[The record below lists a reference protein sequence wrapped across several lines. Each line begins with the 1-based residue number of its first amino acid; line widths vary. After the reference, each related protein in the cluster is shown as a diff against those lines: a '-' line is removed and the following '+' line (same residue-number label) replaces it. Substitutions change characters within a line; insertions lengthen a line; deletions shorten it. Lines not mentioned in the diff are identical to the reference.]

1 MVQWTNSLAQVED
14 QEKSILSENEKY
26 NDISSIESI
35 LSGLGSGL
43 IQIPKGVFSLGATL
57 IDMGAGTNKAAQV
70 EKYFDDLT
78 ELDEKAA
85 ATTAGKIAELL
96 VNIGVP
102 GGIGFK
108 VGTSMA
114 NAAFK
119 YKKAGKYFS
128 LADDKGKI
136 LVDTT
141 TKLAKLNTKGRVARF
156 AAGAVTGG
164 AAEGIFI
171 GDVEKAG
178 TFGDLLGG
186 PTALHVTDPENS
198 DPARDLINRV
208 KFGTEGA
215 LFTGLIGGIG
225 KSLKLLAGRNEAL
238 RYADNGIDKGLFKF
252 NSWLRKESGATPA
265 YFKAQRE
272 AIGKKYADINLA
284 QTRARNLNKKIDGL
298 FPWMERM
305 FNTSTKAN
313 RKELL
318 NLFND
323 SLISGKPRVLESGV
337 VKYGDDRIRDVA
349 GKKVKDTGGISKVEK
364 NKVNNFLKDKNIQ
377 HKPGQLTGIFDE
389 MENMRAEWADMF
401 SIMGRGIKRGEKKG
415 LFDNK
420 KIDAFNKFKEQ
431 FGDKFKNY
439 LGATYEAFSNQSIIP
454 MLNYRVPREILEKA
468 VQVFRDSARLNKT
481 PITDQQAR
489 TYVNNIVKRGV
500 GSRPPKNFDQD
511 ALVNLPDFFTN
522 KSLAQRGSAQWFKLG
537 QLKGKV
543 GKQGKRELIE
553 EVLGKTRNPIQT
565 ILAQTGEISAVT
577 RRNELLQ
584 AIAFHSADNLKA
596 LRSIKPGTEAAKE
609 AARPLLA
616 TAEEFAEIAFKKGE
630 VFDDTMYRE
639 ITSNSLASGIANP
652 TSGKYALKEVADAVE
667 IASGKAV
674 TNLASNAIY
683 RNLIL
688 FPKATSQMAKTILSP
703 VTHARNFL
711 SAGAFAVANG
721 IIPGVTVGPKQL
733 AQAWKNLQVAG
744 LGTRVESD
752 FYRKLARLGVV
763 NTNVRLGDLQGLL
776 KDIDFGS
783 ALMADKSLKGLLK
796 PLSKIKNWTQDA
808 YTAEDDFWK
817 ITTFLGERGRYAN
830 AYKRAGKTISDDALD
845 EMAAKVVRNNVPNY
859 DYVSSMVKGLRR
871 WPVGN
876 FVSFPAEILRTSTNI
891 LRTALR
897 EIKDPTLS
905 RIGWQRLIGM
915 LTVMGGVPYAATKMG
930 QYLYD
935 VSEDELAA
943 IRRFVAPWSKNS
955 TLIPIKTE
963 DGSYKYVDFS
973 HANAYDTMI
982 RPWQTAINQVADG
995 QLNDEAI
1002 MNNFILGA
1010 LKGVGETAQ
1019 PFVTESIWTEALA
1032 DVLPILGRGGQTAEG
1047 FEVYDKETDTYGDI
1061 ASKVFIHLLKSQMP
1075 GSLKQLGRIDYA
1087 MTDFDTPLQVGD
1099 LGGPLKWGKV
1109 GRYDENGQSYEILD
1123 EGLGIIGM
1131 RAVKLNVPRALK
1143 FKQAAYASGSR
1154 ASKRKF
1160 IKAAGKSGPID
1171 PNDLV
1176 SAFWDANRSLWNVQK
1191 TMRNDLAAANTL
1203 NTPKNEIFE
1212 SVKRINK
1219 NDLGYMLGDTFK
1231 PYKPSKSIIATMAIN
1246 AQKLGLENP
1255 FRQAG
1260 PAIYKILRELF
1271 RLKLSPGSEFP
1282 DFVNPLRQ
1290 TTETIEG
1297 QQGSLIQDN
1306 VPIQTQEVSEEV
1318 VQTSALPQNINPNTG
1333 LTRIEEALLSNEEKA
1348 MRLRQRGMTA

>member
-1 MVQWTNSLAQVED
+1 MVQWTNSLAQVKD

-26 NDISSIESI
+26 NEISSIESI
-35 LSGLGSGL
+35 LAGLGSGL

-57 IDMGAGTNKAAQV
+57 MDMGAGTNKAAQV

-78 ELDEKAA
+78 EWDEKAA

-102 GGIGFK
+102 GGVGFK

-119 YKKAGKYFS
+119 SKKAGKYFS

-156 AAGAVTGG
+156 GAGAITGG
-164 AAEGIFI
+164 LAEGIFI

-178 TFGDLLGG
+178 TFGTLLGG
-186 PTALHVTDPENS
+186 PTALHVTDPENP

-215 LFTGLIGGIG
+215 LFTGLIAGIG

-238 RYADNGIDKGLFKF
+238 RYADNGIDKTLFKF
-252 NSWLRKESGATPA
+252 NSWLRKESGTTPE

-272 AIGKKYADINLA
+272 AIGKKYSDINLA

-298 FPWMERM
+298 FPLMNRM
-305 FNTSTKAN
+305 FDTSTKSN

-323 SLISGKPRVLESGV
+323 SLISGKPKVLDSGV
-337 VKYGDDRIRDVA
+337 VKFGDDRIKNIG
-349 GKKVKDTGGISKVEK
+349 GKKIKDTGGISKIQK
-364 NKVNNFLKDKNIQ
+364 KKINKFLKDKNIQ
-377 HKPGQLTGIFDE
+377 QKPGEIDSIFDE

-401 SIMGRGIKRGEKKG
+401 SIIGKGIKRGEKKG
-415 LFDNK
+415 LFENK
-420 KIDAFNKFKEQ
+420 TIDAFSKFKEQ

-454 MLNYRVPREILEKA
+454 MLNYRVPTEIVEKA
-468 VQVFRDSARLNKT
+468 VKVFRESARLNKT
-481 PITDQQAR
+481 PITEQQAK

-500 GSRPPKNFDQD
+500 GSRPPKNFDED
-511 ALVNLPDFFTN
+511 ALVNLPDFFTG

-553 EVLGKTRNPIQT
+553 EILGKTRNPVQT

-584 AIAFHSADNLKA
+584 AVAFHSVDKLKA
-596 LRSIKPGTEAAKE
+596 LRSIKPGTDAAKE

-616 TAEEFAEIAFKKGE
+616 TAEEFADIAYKKGE
-630 VFDDTMYRE
+630 VFDPSMYRE

-652 TSGKYALKEVADAVE
+652 TAGKYALKEVAEAIE
-667 IASGKAV
+667 IASGKQV

-711 SAGAFAVANG
+711 SAGAFAMANG
-721 IIPGVTVGPKQL
+721 IIPGITVGPKQL
-733 AQAWKNLQVAG
+733 AMAWKNLQVAG
-744 LGTRVESD
+744 IGTRAESE

-763 NTNVRLGDLQGLL
+763 NTNVRYGDLQGLL

-783 ALMADKSLKGLLK
+783 TLMADKSLKGLLK
-796 PLSKIKNWTQDA
+796 PLSKIKKWTEDA

-817 ITTFLGERGRYAN
+817 ITTFLGERARYAN
-830 AYKRAGKTISDDALD
+830 AYKRAGKKITDDQLD
-845 EMAAKVVRNNVPNY
+845 EMAANIVRNNVPNY
-859 DYVSSMVKGLRR
+859 DYVSSMVKSLRR

-891 LRTALR
+891 LQTALR
-897 EIKDPTLS
+897 EISDPALR
-905 RIGWQRLIGM
+905 RIGWQRLMGM
-915 LTVMGGVPYAATKMG
+915 LTVMGAVPYGATKGG

-935 VSEDELAA
+935 ISEDELAA
-943 IRRFVAPWSKNS
+943 MRRFVAPWSKNS
-955 TLIPIKTE
+955 TLIPIKNE
-963 DGSYKYVDFS
+963 DGSYKYIDFS

-982 RPWQTAINQVADG
+982 RPWQSAINEVADG
-995 QLNDEAI
+995 QLNNEAI
-1002 MNNFILGA
+1002 MNNFIMGA
-1010 LKGVGETAQ
+1010 MKGMGDIAS
-1019 PFVTESIWTEALA
+1019 PFISESIWTEALA
-1032 DVLPILGRGGQTAEG
+1032 DVMVRVGKTREG
-1047 FEVYDKETDTYGDI
+1047 FEIYDKETDTGGQMAEKI
-1061 ASKVFIHLLKSQMP
+1061 FIHLLKS
-1075 GSLKQLGRIDYA
+1075 
-1087 MTDFDTPLQVGD
+1087 
-1099 LGGPLKWGKV
+1099 
-1109 GRYDENGQSYEILD
+1109 
-1123 EGLGIIGM
+1123 
-1131 RAVKLNVPRALK
+1131 
-1143 FKQAAYASGSR
+1143 
-1154 ASKRKF
+1154 
-1160 IKAAGKSGPID
+1160 
-1171 PNDLV
+1171 
-1176 SAFWDANRSLWNVQK
+1176 
-1191 TMRNDLAAANTL
+1191 
-1203 NTPKNEIFE
+1203 
-1212 SVKRINK
+1212 
-1219 NDLGYMLGDTFK
+1219 
-1231 PYKPSKSIIATMAIN
+1231 
-1246 AQKLGLENP
+1246 
-1255 FRQAG
+1255 
-1260 PAIYKILRELF
+1260 
-1271 RLKLSPGSEFP
+1271 
-1282 DFVNPLRQ
+1282 
-1290 TTETIEG
+1290 
-1297 QQGSLIQDN
+1297 
-1306 VPIQTQEVSEEV
+1306 
-1318 VQTSALPQNINPNTG
+1318 
-1333 LTRIEEALLSNEEKA
+1333 
-1348 MRLRQRGMTA
+1348 

>member
-1 MVQWTNSLAQVED
+1 MPIYNGESTLDKQQLDEQS
-14 QEKSILSENEKY
+14 KSILSDTEKY
-26 NDISSIESI
+26 NDISTIESV
-35 LSGLGSGL
+35 LAGLGSGL

-102 GGIGFK
+102 GGVGFK

-128 LADDKGKI
+128 LADEKTGKI

-156 AAGAVTGG
+156 GAGAITGG

-186 PTALHVTDPENS
+186 PTALHVTDPENP
-198 DPARDLINRV
+198 DPARELINRV

-215 LFTGLIGGIG
+215 LFTGLIGGVG

-252 NSWLRKESGATPA
+252 SSWLRKESGGTPE
-265 YFKAQRE
+265 FFRAQRE

-323 SLISGKPRVLESGV
+323 SLISGKPKVLDSGV
-337 VKYGDDRIRDVA
+337 VKYGDDRIRDIA
-349 GKKVKDTGGISKVEK
+349 GKKIKDTGGISKAEK
-364 NKVNNFLKDKNIQ
+364 NKVSKFLKEKNIQ
-377 HKPGQLTGIFDE
+377 YKQGQLTTIFDE

-401 SIMGRGIKRGEKKG
+401 SIMGKGIKRGEKKG
-415 LFDNK
+415 IFDK
-420 KIDAFNKFKEQ
+420 KTIDAFSIFKKQ

-439 LGATYEAFSNQSIIP
+439 LGSTYEAFSNQSIIP
-454 MLNYRVPREILEKA
+454 MLNYRVPTEILEKA
-468 VQVFRDSARLNKT
+468 VKVFREAARLNKT

-489 TYVNNIVKRGV
+489 TYVNNIVKRGP
-500 GSRPPKNFDQD
+500 GNKPPKNFDED
-511 ALVNLPDFFTN
+511 AMINLPDFFTN
-522 KSLAQRGSAQWFKLG
+522 KSLAQRGSSRSFKLG
-537 QLKGKV
+537 QLEGKV

-584 AIAFHSADNLKA
+584 AVAFHSADKLKA
-596 LRSIKPGTEAAKE
+596 LRSIKPGTEAAKD

-616 TAEEFAEIAFKKGE
+616 TAEEFADIAFKKGE
-630 VFDDTMYRE
+630 VFDDTMYKE

-652 TSGKYALKEVADAVE
+652 TSGKYALKEVAEAIE
-667 IASGKAV
+667 IAAGKPV

-711 SAGAFAVANG
+711 SAGAFAMANG
-721 IIPGVTVGPKQL
+721 IIPGITVSPGQL
-733 AQAWKNLQVAG
+733 GKAWKNLQVAG
-744 LGTRVESD
+744 IGTRAESE

-783 ALMADKSLKGLLK
+783 TLMADKSLKGLLK
-796 PLSKIKNWTQDA
+796 PLSKMKKWTEDA

-817 ITTFLGERGRYAN
+817 ITTFLGERNRYAN
-830 AYKRAGKTISDDALD
+830 AYKTAGKKITDDQLD
-845 EMAAKVVRNNVPNY
+845 EMAARVVRNNVPNY
-859 DYVSSMVKGLRR
+859 DYVSSVVKGLRR

-891 LRTALR
+891 LQTALR
-897 EIKDPTLS
+897 EISDPALR
-905 RIGWQRLIGM
+905 RIGWQRLMGM
-915 LTVMGGVPYAATKMG
+915 LTVMGAVPYGATKG
-930 QYLYD
+930 AQYLYD

-963 DGSYKYVDFS
+963 EGDYKYVDFS

-982 RPWQTAINQVADG
+982 RPLQAAVNEVADG

-1010 LKGVGETAQ
+1010 MKGMGDIAQ
-1019 PFVTESIWTEALA
+1019 PFISESIWTEAVS
-1032 DVLPILGRGGQTAEG
+1032 DIIMRKGESRDG
-1047 FEVYDKETDTYGDI
+1047 FQVYNPEDAYGD
-1061 ASKVFIHLLKSQMP
+1061 KVNKIMAHLVEAQMP
-1075 GSLKQLGRIDYA
+1075 FSWKQLKRLDRSIKPVDVITKGK
-1087 MTDFDTPLQVGD
+1087 FDEYGQEFEFGD
-1099 LGGPLKWGKV
+1099 
-1109 GRYDENGQSYEILD
+1109 EFA
-1123 EGLGIIGM
+1123 GIFGF
-1131 RAVKLNVPRALK
+1131 RAVRVNPERGLK
-1143 FKQAAYASGSR
+1143 FKLADYQKGSR
-1154 ASKRKF
+1154 DSRSLFTRVALK
-1160 IKAAGKSGPID
+1160 GGPIEPREIVD
-1171 PNDLV
+1171 AYIN
-1176 SAFWDANRSLWNVQK
+1176 ANRALFNNKKQLKQDMDAARLLNISDNDFYNSLDRLSVIERNAIDDNIFRPMTISREVVQAFADNAAKLGMADPLDKAWNVIGALQ
-1191 TMRNDLAAANTL
+1191 
-1203 NTPKNEIFE
+1203 NE
-1212 SVKRINK
+1212 
-1219 NDLGYMLGDTFK
+1219 
-1231 PYKPSKSIIATMAIN
+1231 MASFSLELPELP
-1246 AQKLGLENP
+1246 ALENP
-1255 FRQAG
+1255 LLPIMQDT
-1260 PAIYKILRELF
+1260 PVT
-1271 RLKLSPGSEFP
+1271 P
-1282 DFVNPLRQ
+1282 
-1290 TTETIEG
+1290 T
-1297 QQGSLIQDN
+1297 SLN
-1306 VPIQTQEVSEEV
+1306 
-1318 VQTSALPQNINPNTG
+1318 LPNINTNLVSQQVSG
-1333 LTRIEEALLSNEEKA
+1333 SNYKNLTTQQKIDLLF
-1348 MRLRQRGMTA
+1348 G

>member
-1 MVQWTNSLAQVED
+1 MPIYSGQSTQQLDEQS
-14 QEKSILSENEKY
+14 KSILTDEEKY

-35 LSGLGSGL
+35 LAGLGSGL
-43 IQIPKGVFSLGATL
+43 IQIPKGVFSLGASL
-57 IDMGAGTNKAAQV
+57 IDLGAGTNKAAQV

-128 LADDKGKI
+128 LADDKTGKI

-156 AAGAVTGG
+156 GAGAITGG
-164 AAEGIFI
+164 LAEGIFI
-171 GDVEKAG
+171 GDVHKAG

-186 PTALHVTDPENS
+186 PTALHVTDPENR

-252 NSWLRKESGATPA
+252 NSWLRKESGATPE
-265 YFKAQRE
+265 FFQAQRQ
-272 AIGKKYADINLA
+272 AIGKKYSDINLA

-298 FPWMERM
+298 FPLMNRM
-305 FNTSTKAN
+305 FDTSTKAN
-313 RKELL
+313 RKTLL
-318 NLFND
+318 SLFND
-323 SLISGKPRVLESGV
+323 SLISGKPKVLDSGV
-337 VKYGDDRIRDVA
+337 VKYGDDRIRNIA
-349 GKKVKDTGGISKVEK
+349 GKKVKDTGGISKAEK
-364 NKVNNFLKDKNIQ
+364 NKVSKFLKDKNIQ

-415 LFDNK
+415 LFENK
-420 KIDAFNKFKEQ
+420 TIDAFSKFKEQ

-439 LGATYEAFSNQSIIP
+439 IGATYEAFSNQSIIP
-454 MLNYRVPREILEKA
+454 MLNYRVPAEIVEKA
-468 VQVFRDSARLNKT
+468 VKVFRESARLNKT
-481 PITDQQAR
+481 PITEQQAK

-500 GSRPPKNFDQD
+500 GSKPPKNFDQD

-522 KSLAQRGSAQWFKLG
+522 KSLAQRGSAQWFKLAE
-537 QLKGKV
+537 LKGKV

-553 EVLGKTRNPIQT
+553 EILGKTRNPIQT

-584 AIAFHSADNLKA
+584 AVAFHSVDKLKA
-596 LRSIKPGTEAAKE
+596 LRSIKPGTDAAKE

-616 TAEEFAEIAFKKGE
+616 TAEEFADIAYKKGE
-630 VFDDTMYRE
+630 VFDPTMYRE
-639 ITSNSLASGIANP
+639 IKANSLSSGIANP
-652 TSGKYALKEVADAVE
+652 TSGKFALNEVAEAIE
-667 IASGKAV
+667 IAAGKPV

-721 IIPGVTVGPKQL
+721 IIPGITVGPKEL
-733 AQAWKNLQVAG
+733 AKAWKNLQVAG
-744 LGTRVESD
+744 LGTRVESE

-783 ALMADKSLKGLLK
+783 TLMADKSLRGLLK

-817 ITTFLGERGRYAN
+817 MTTFFGERARYAN
-830 AYKRAGKTISDDALD
+830 AYKRAGKKITEDQLD
-845 EMAAKVVRNNVPNY
+845 EMAANIVRNNVPNY

-891 LRTALR
+891 LQTALR
-897 EIKDPTLS
+897 EISDPALK

-915 LTVMGGVPYAATKMG
+915 LTVMGAVPYGATKG
-930 QYLYD
+930 AQYLYD

-943 IRRFVAPWSKNS
+943 LRRFVAPWSRNS
-955 TLIPIKTE
+955 TLIPIKNE

-982 RPWQTAINQVADG
+982 RPWQTALNEVADG
-995 QLNDEAI
+995 QLNNEAI

-1010 LKGVGETAQ
+1010 MKGMGEIAQ
-1019 PFVTESIWTEALA
+1019 PFVTESIWTEAMV
-1032 DVLPILGRGGQTAEG
+1032 DVLPILGRGGRTSEG
-1047 FEVYDKETDTYGDI
+1047 FEIYDKETDTGGDM

-1099 LGGPLKWGKV
+1099 LGGPFKWGKI
-1109 GRYDENGQSYEILD
+1109 GKYDENGQSYEIMD

-1143 FKQAAYASGSR
+1143 FKQAAYASGTR

-1160 IKAAGKSGPID
+1160 IKQAGKAGPID

-1191 TMRNDLAAANTL
+1191 IMRDDLVAAKTL
-1203 NTPKNEIFE
+1203 NIPNADIFE
-1212 SVKRINK
+1212 SVKRINRK
-1219 NDLGYMLGDTFK
+1219 ELGYMLSDSFK
-1231 PYKPSKSIIATMAIN
+1231 PYKPSRDMIATMAMN
-1246 AQKLGLENP
+1246 ARKLGLANP
-1255 FRQAG
+1255 FTLASPG
-1260 PAIYKILRELF
+1260 IYRILSQLYK
-1271 RLKLSPGSEFP
+1271 LKLSPGSEFP
-1282 DFVNPLRQ
+1282 DLLKPLRAVGGDEQ
-1290 TTETIEG
+1290 TSITPNIPVET
-1297 QQGSLIQDN
+1297 S
-1306 VPIQTQEVSEEV
+1306 EVSEEV
-1318 VQTSALPQNINPNTG
+1318 VQTSTLPSNVNQNTG

>member
-1 MVQWTNSLAQVED
+1 MPIYSGQSTEQLDEQS
-14 QEKSILSENEKY
+14 KSILSENEKY

-35 LSGLGSGL
+35 LAGLGSGL
-43 IQIPKGVFSLGATL
+43 IQIPKGLFSLGATL
-57 IDMGAGTNKAAQV
+57 IDIGAGTNKAAQV

-96 VNIGVP
+96 VNIGIP

-119 YKKAGKYFS
+119 YKKAGKYFT
-128 LADDKGKI
+128 LADGKNKT
-136 LVDTT
+136 LVDAT
-141 TKLAKLNTKGRVARF
+141 TKLAQLNTKGRVARF
-156 AAGAVTGG
+156 GAGAITGG
-164 AAEGIFI
+164 LAEGIFI
-171 GDVEKAG
+171 GDVHKAG

-186 PTALHVTDPENS
+186 PTALHVTNPDER

-225 KSLKLLAGRNEAL
+225 KSLRLLAGRNEAL

-252 NSWLRKESGATPA
+252 NSWLRKESGATPE
-265 YFKAQRE
+265 FFQAQRQ
-272 AIGKKYADINLA
+272 AIGKKYSDINLA

-298 FPWMERM
+298 FPLMSRM
-305 FNTSTKAN
+305 FDTSTKAN
-313 RKELL
+313 RKTLL
-318 NLFND
+318 SLFND
-323 SLISGKPRVLESGV
+323 SLISGKPKVSNTGV
-337 VKYGDDRIRDVA
+337 VKYGDDRIRDIA
-349 GKKVKDTGGISKVEK
+349 GKKIKDTGGISKVEK
-364 NKVNNFLKDKNIQ
+364 DKVKAFLKNKNIQ
-377 HKPGQLTGIFDE
+377 YKPGQLVGIFDE

-401 SIMGRGIKRGEKKG
+401 SIIGRGIKRGEKKG
-415 LFDNK
+415 LFENK
-420 KIDAFNKFKEQ
+420 TIDAFTKFKEQ

-439 LGATYEAFSNQSIIP
+439 LGSTYEAFSNQSIIP
-454 MLNYRVPREILEKA
+454 MLNYRVPTEIVEKA
-468 VQVFRDSARLNKT
+468 IKVFRESARLNKT
-481 PITDQQAR
+481 PITEQQAK

-500 GSRPPKNFDQD
+500 GSRPPKNFDAD
-511 ALVNLPDFFTN
+511 ALVKLPDFFTN
-522 KSLAQRGSAQWFKLG
+522 KSLAQRGSANWFKLAE
-537 QLKGKV
+537 LKGKV
-543 GKQGKRELIE
+543 GKQGKKELIE
-553 EVLGKTRNPIQT
+553 EILGKTRNPIQT

-584 AIAFHSADNLKA
+584 AVALHSADKLKT
-596 LRSIKPGTEAAKE
+596 LRTIKPGTDAAKE

-616 TAEEFAEIAFKKGE
+616 TAEEFADIAFKKGE

-639 ITSNSLASGIANP
+639 IKANSLSSGIANP
-652 TSGKYALKEVADAVE
+652 TAGKFALNEVAEAIE
-667 IASGKAV
+667 IAAGKPV

-721 IIPGVTVGPKQL
+721 IIPGITVGPKQL
-733 AQAWKNLQVAG
+733 AKAWKNLQVAG
-744 LGTRVESD
+744 IGTRAESE

-783 ALMADKSLKGLLK
+783 TLMADKSLKGLLK

-817 ITTFLGERGRYAN
+817 ITTFLGERARYAN

-845 EMAAKVVRNNVPNY
+845 EMAANVVRNNVPNY
-859 DYVSSMVKGLRR
+859 DYVSSVVKGLRR

-891 LRTALR
+891 LQTALR
-897 EIKDPTLS
+897 EISDPALR

-915 LTVMGGVPYAATKMG
+915 LGVMGAVPYGATKGG

-935 VSEDELAA
+935 VSEDEMAA
-943 IRRFVAPWSKNS
+943 LRRFVAPWSRNS

-963 DGSYKYVDFS
+963 DGSYKYIDFS

-982 RPWQTAINQVADG
+982 RPWQTALNEVADG
-995 QLNDEAI
+995 QLNNEAI
-1002 MNNFILGA
+1002 MNNFLLGA
-1010 LKGVGETAQ
+1010 MKGMGEIAQ

-1032 DVLPILGRGGQTAEG
+1032 DVIPILGRGGRSSEG
-1047 FEVYDKETDTYGDI
+1047 FEIYDKETDTMGDI
-1061 ASKVFIHLLKSQMP
+1061 ASKVYIHLLKSQMP

-1087 MTDFDTPLQVGD
+1087 MTGFDTPLQVGD
-1099 LGGPLKWGKV
+1099 FGGPHKWGKI
-1109 GRYDENGQSYEILD
+1109 GKYDENGQSYEILD

-1143 FKQAAYASGSR
+1143 FKQAAYASGTR

-1160 IKAAGKSGPID
+1160 IKQAGKSGPID

-1191 TMRNDLAAANTL
+1191 IMRDDLVAARTL
-1203 NTPKNEIFE
+1203 NTSNADIFE
-1212 SVKRINK
+1212 SLKRINRK
-1219 NDLGYMLGDTFK
+1219 ELGYMLGDSFN
-1231 PYKPSKSIIATMAIN
+1231 PYRPSRSMIATMAIN
-1246 AQKLGLENP
+1246 ARKLGLENP
-1255 FRQAG
+1255 FPRAA
-1260 PAIYKILRELF
+1260 PEIYKMLREF
-1271 RLKLSPGSEFP
+1271 YQLKLNPGSKFP
-1282 DFVNPLRQ
+1282 DLLKPLRAVGGDEQ
-1290 TTETIEG
+1290 SSIPANIPIETE
-1297 QQGSLIQDN
+1297 N
-1306 VPIQTQEVSEEV
+1306 VSQEV
-1318 VQTSALPQNINPNTG
+1318 VQTSALPSNINPNTG

-1348 MRLRQRGMTA
+1348 MRLKNRGVTT

>member
-1 MVQWTNSLAQVED
+1 MPIYSGQSTEQLDEQS
-14 QEKSILSENEKY
+14 KSILSENEKY

-35 LSGLGSGL
+35 LAGLGSGL
-43 IQIPKGVFSLGATL
+43 IQIPKGLFSLGATL
-57 IDMGAGTNKAAQV
+57 IDIGAGTNKAAQV

-96 VNIGVP
+96 VNIGIP

-119 YKKAGKYFS
+119 YKKAGKYFT
-128 LADDKGKI
+128 LADGKNKT
-136 LVDTT
+136 LVDAT
-141 TKLAKLNTKGRVARF
+141 TKLAQLNTKGRVARF
-156 AAGAVTGG
+156 GAGAITGG
-164 AAEGIFI
+164 VAEGIFI
-171 GDVEKAG
+171 GDVHKAG

-186 PTALHVTDPENS
+186 PTALHVTNPDER

-225 KSLKLLAGRNEAL
+225 KSLRLLAGRNEAL

-252 NSWLRKESGATPA
+252 NSWLRKESGATPE
-265 YFKAQRE
+265 FFQAQRQ
-272 AIGKKYADINLA
+272 AIGKKYSDINLA

-298 FPWMERM
+298 FPLMSRM
-305 FNTSTKAN
+305 FDTSTKAN
-313 RKELL
+313 RKTLL
-318 NLFND
+318 SLFND
-323 SLISGKPRVLESGV
+323 SLISGKPKVSNTGV
-337 VKYGDDRIRDVA
+337 VKYGDDRIRDIA
-349 GKKVKDTGGISKVEK
+349 GKKIKDTGGISKVEK
-364 NKVNNFLKDKNIQ
+364 NKITKFLKDKNIQ

-401 SIMGRGIKRGEKKG
+401 SIIGRGIKRGEKKG
-415 LFDNK
+415 LFENK
-420 KIDAFNKFKEQ
+420 TIDAFTKFKEQ

-439 LGATYEAFSNQSIIP
+439 LGSTYEAFSNQSIIP
-454 MLNYRVPREILEKA
+454 MLNYRVPTEIVEKA
-468 VQVFRDSARLNKT
+468 IKVFRESARLNKT
-481 PITDQQAR
+481 PITEQQAK

-500 GSRPPKNFDQD
+500 GSRPPKNFDAD
-511 ALVNLPDFFTN
+511 ALVKLPDFFTN
-522 KSLAQRGSAQWFKLG
+522 KSLAQRGSANWFKLAE
-537 QLKGKV
+537 LKGKV
-543 GKQGKRELIE
+543 GKQGKKELIE
-553 EVLGKTRNPIQT
+553 EILGKTRNPIQT

-584 AIAFHSADNLKA
+584 AVALHSADKLKT
-596 LRSIKPGTEAAKE
+596 LRTIKPGTDAAKE

-616 TAEEFAEIAFKKGE
+616 TAEEFADIAFKKGE

-639 ITSNSLASGIANP
+639 IKANSLSSGIANP
-652 TSGKYALKEVADAVE
+652 TAGKFALNEVAEAIE
-667 IASGKAV
+667 IAAGKPV

-721 IIPGVTVGPKQL
+721 IIPGITVGPKQL
-733 AQAWKNLQVAG
+733 AKAWKNLQVAG
-744 LGTRVESD
+744 IGTRAESE

-783 ALMADKSLKGLLK
+783 TLMADKSLKGLLK

-817 ITTFLGERGRYAN
+817 ITTFLGERARYAN

-845 EMAAKVVRNNVPNY
+845 EMAANVVRNNVPNY
-859 DYVSSMVKGLRR
+859 DYVSSVVKGLRR

-891 LRTALR
+891 LQTALR
-897 EIKDPTLS
+897 EISDPALR

-915 LTVMGGVPYAATKMG
+915 LTVMGAVPYGATKGG

-935 VSEDELAA
+935 VSEDEMAA
-943 IRRFVAPWSKNS
+943 LRRFVAPWSRNS

-963 DGSYKYVDFS
+963 DGSYKYIDFS

-982 RPWQTAINQVADG
+982 RPWQTALNEVADG
-995 QLNDEAI
+995 QLNNEAI
-1002 MNNFILGA
+1002 MNNFLLGA
-1010 LKGVGETAQ
+1010 MKGMGEIAQ

-1032 DVLPILGRGGQTAEG
+1032 DVIPILGRGGRSSEG
-1047 FEVYDKETDTYGDI
+1047 FEIYDKETDTMGDI
-1061 ASKVFIHLLKSQMP
+1061 ASKVYIHLLKSQMP

-1087 MTDFDTPLQVGD
+1087 MTGFDTPLQVGD
-1099 LGGPLKWGKV
+1099 FGGPHKWGKI
-1109 GRYDENGQSYEILD
+1109 GKYDENGQSYEILD

-1143 FKQAAYASGSR
+1143 FKQAAYASGTR

-1160 IKAAGKSGPID
+1160 IKQAGKSGPID

-1191 TMRNDLAAANTL
+1191 IMRDDLVAARTL
-1203 NTPKNEIFE
+1203 NTSNADIFE
-1212 SVKRINK
+1212 SLKRINRK
-1219 NDLGYMLGDTFK
+1219 ELGYMLGDSFN
-1231 PYKPSKSIIATMAIN
+1231 PYRPSRSMIATMAIN
-1246 AQKLGLENP
+1246 ARKLGLENP
-1255 FRQAG
+1255 FPRAA
-1260 PAIYKILRELF
+1260 PEIYKMLREF
-1271 RLKLSPGSEFP
+1271 YQLKLNPGSKFP
-1282 DFVNPLRQ
+1282 DFLKPLRAVGGDEQ
-1290 TTETIEG
+1290 SSIPANIPIETE
-1297 QQGSLIQDN
+1297 N
-1306 VPIQTQEVSEEV
+1306 VSQEV
-1318 VQTSALPQNINPNTG
+1318 VQTSALPSNINPNTG

-1348 MRLRQRGMTA
+1348 MRLKNRGVTT

>member
-1 MVQWTNSLAQVED
+1 MPIYSGQSTEQLDEQS
-14 QEKSILSENEKY
+14 KSILSENEKY

-35 LSGLGSGL
+35 LAGLGSGL
-43 IQIPKGVFSLGATL
+43 IQIPKGLFSLGATL
-57 IDMGAGTNKAAQV
+57 IDIGAGTNKAAQV

-96 VNIGVP
+96 VNIGIP

-119 YKKAGKYFS
+119 YKKAGKYFT
-128 LADDKGKI
+128 LADGKNKT
-136 LVDTT
+136 LVDAT
-141 TKLAKLNTKGRVARF
+141 TKLAQLNTKGRVARF
-156 AAGAVTGG
+156 GAGAITGG
-164 AAEGIFI
+164 VAEGIFI
-171 GDVEKAG
+171 GDVHKAG

-186 PTALHVTDPENS
+186 PTALHVTNPDER

-225 KSLKLLAGRNEAL
+225 KSLRLLAGRNEAL

-252 NSWLRKESGATPA
+252 NSWLRKESGATPE
-265 YFKAQRE
+265 FFQAQRQ
-272 AIGKKYADINLA
+272 AIGKKYSDINLA

-298 FPWMERM
+298 FPLMSRM
-305 FNTSTKAN
+305 FDTSTKAN
-313 RKELL
+313 RKTLL
-318 NLFND
+318 SLFND
-323 SLISGKPRVLESGV
+323 SLISGKPKVSNTGV
-337 VKYGDDRIRDVA
+337 VKYGDDRIRDIA
-349 GKKVKDTGGISKVEK
+349 GKKIKDTGGISKVEK
-364 NKVNNFLKDKNIQ
+364 NKITKFLKDKNIQ

-401 SIMGRGIKRGEKKG
+401 SIIGRGIKRGEKKG
-415 LFDNK
+415 LFENK
-420 KIDAFNKFKEQ
+420 TIDAFTKFKEQ

-439 LGATYEAFSNQSIIP
+439 LGSTYEAFSNQSIIP
-454 MLNYRVPREILEKA
+454 MLNYRVPTEIVEKA
-468 VQVFRDSARLNKT
+468 IKVFRESARLNKT
-481 PITDQQAR
+481 PITEQQAK

-500 GSRPPKNFDQD
+500 GSRPPKNFDAD
-511 ALVNLPDFFTN
+511 ALVKLPDFFTN
-522 KSLAQRGSAQWFKLG
+522 KSLAQRGSANWFKLAE
-537 QLKGKV
+537 LKGKV
-543 GKQGKRELIE
+543 GKQGKKELIE
-553 EVLGKTRNPIQT
+553 EILGKTRNPIQT

-584 AIAFHSADNLKA
+584 AVALHSADKLKT
-596 LRSIKPGTEAAKE
+596 LRTIKPGTDAAKE

-616 TAEEFAEIAFKKGE
+616 TAEEFADIAFKKGE

-639 ITSNSLASGIANP
+639 IKANSLSSGIANP
-652 TSGKYALKEVADAVE
+652 TAGKFALNEVAEAIE
-667 IASGKAV
+667 IAAGKPV

-721 IIPGVTVGPKQL
+721 IIPGITVGPKQL
-733 AQAWKNLQVAG
+733 AKAWKNLQVAG
-744 LGTRVESD
+744 IGTRAESE

-783 ALMADKSLKGLLK
+783 TLMADKSLKGLLK

-817 ITTFLGERGRYAN
+817 ITTFLGERARYAN

-845 EMAAKVVRNNVPNY
+845 EMAANVVRNNVPNY
-859 DYVSSMVKGLRR
+859 DYVSSVVKGLRR

-891 LRTALR
+891 LQTALR
-897 EIKDPTLS
+897 EISDPALR

-915 LTVMGGVPYAATKMG
+915 LTVMGAVPYGATKGG

-935 VSEDELAA
+935 VSEDEMAA
-943 IRRFVAPWSKNS
+943 LRRFVAPWSRNS

-963 DGSYKYVDFS
+963 DGSYKYIDFS

-982 RPWQTAINQVADG
+982 RPWQTALNEVADG
-995 QLNDEAI
+995 QLNNEAI
-1002 MNNFILGA
+1002 MNNFLLGA
-1010 LKGVGETAQ
+1010 MKGMGEIAQ

-1032 DVLPILGRGGQTAEG
+1032 DVIPILGRGGRSSEG
-1047 FEVYDKETDTYGDI
+1047 FEIYDKETDTMGDI
-1061 ASKVFIHLLKSQMP
+1061 ASKVYIHLLKSQMP

-1087 MTDFDTPLQVGD
+1087 MTGFDTPLQVGD
-1099 LGGPLKWGKV
+1099 FGGPHKWGKI
-1109 GRYDENGQSYEILD
+1109 GKYDENGQSYEILD

-1143 FKQAAYASGSR
+1143 FKQAAYASGTR

-1160 IKAAGKSGPID
+1160 IKQAGKSGPID

-1191 TMRNDLAAANTL
+1191 IMRDDLVAAKTL
-1203 NTPKNEIFE
+1203 NTPNTDIFE
-1212 SVKRINK
+1212 SLKRINRK
-1219 NDLGYMLGDTFK
+1219 ELGYMLGDSFN
-1231 PYKPSKSIIATMAIN
+1231 PYRPSRSMIATMAIN
-1246 AQKLGLENP
+1246 ARKLGLENP
-1255 FRQAG
+1255 FPRAA
-1260 PAIYKILRELF
+1260 PEIYKMLREF
-1271 RLKLSPGSEFP
+1271 YQLKLNPGSKFP
-1282 DFVNPLRQ
+1282 DFLKPLRAVGGDEQ
-1290 TTETIEG
+1290 SSIPANIPIETE
-1297 QQGSLIQDN
+1297 N
-1306 VPIQTQEVSEEV
+1306 VSQEV
-1318 VQTSALPQNINPNTG
+1318 VQTSALPSNINPNTG

-1348 MRLRQRGMTA
+1348 MRLKNRGVTT

>member
-1 MVQWTNSLAQVED
+1 MVQWRNSLAQVKD

-26 NDISSIESI
+26 NEISSIESI
-35 LSGLGSGL
+35 LAGLGSGL

-57 IDMGAGTNKAAQV
+57 MDMGAGTNKAAQV

-78 ELDEKAA
+78 EWDEKAA

-102 GGIGFK
+102 GGVGFK

-119 YKKAGKYFS
+119 SKKAGKYFS

-156 AAGAVTGG
+156 GAGAITGG
-164 AAEGIFI
+164 LAEGIFI

-178 TFGDLLGG
+178 TFGTLLGG
-186 PTALHVTDPENS
+186 PTALHVTDPENP

-215 LFTGLIGGIG
+215 LFTGLIAGIG

-238 RYADNGIDKGLFKF
+238 RYADNGIDKTLFKF
-252 NSWLRKESGATPA
+252 NSWLRKESGTTPE

-272 AIGKKYADINLA
+272 AIGKKYSDINLA

-298 FPWMERM
+298 FPLMNRM
-305 FNTSTKAN
+305 FDTSTKSN

-323 SLISGKPRVLESGV
+323 SLISGKPKVLDSGV
-337 VKYGDDRIRDVA
+337 VKFGDDRIKNIG
-349 GKKVKDTGGISKVEK
+349 GKKIKDTGGISKIQK
-364 NKVNNFLKDKNIQ
+364 KKINKFLKDKNIQ
-377 HKPGQLTGIFDE
+377 QKPGEIDSIFDE

-401 SIMGRGIKRGEKKG
+401 SIIGKGIKRGEKKG
-415 LFDNK
+415 LFENK
-420 KIDAFNKFKEQ
+420 TIDAFSKFKEQ

-454 MLNYRVPREILEKA
+454 MLNYRVPTEIVEKA
-468 VQVFRDSARLNKT
+468 VKVFRESARLNKT
-481 PITDQQAR
+481 PITEQQAK

-500 GSRPPKNFDQD
+500 GSRPPKNFDED
-511 ALVNLPDFFTN
+511 ALVNLPDFFTG

-553 EVLGKTRNPIQT
+553 EILGKTRNPVQT

-584 AIAFHSADNLKA
+584 AVAFHSVDKLKA
-596 LRSIKPGTEAAKE
+596 LRSIKPGTDAAKE

-616 TAEEFAEIAFKKGE
+616 TAEEFADIAYKKGE
-630 VFDDTMYRE
+630 VFDPSMYRE

-652 TSGKYALKEVADAVE
+652 TAGKYALKEVAEAIE
-667 IASGKAV
+667 IASGKQV

-711 SAGAFAVANG
+711 SAGAFAMANG
-721 IIPGVTVGPKQL
+721 IIPGITVGPKQL
-733 AQAWKNLQVAG
+733 AMAWKNLQVAG
-744 LGTRVESD
+744 IGTRAESE

-763 NTNVRLGDLQGLL
+763 NTNVRYGDLQGLL

-783 ALMADKSLKGLLK
+783 TLMADKSLKGLLK
-796 PLSKIKNWTQDA
+796 PLSKIKKWTEDA

-817 ITTFLGERGRYAN
+817 ITTFLGERARYAN
-830 AYKRAGKTISDDALD
+830 AYKRAGKKITDDQLD
-845 EMAAKVVRNNVPNY
+845 EMAANIVRNNVPNY
-859 DYVSSMVKGLRR
+859 DYVSSMVKSLRR

-891 LRTALR
+891 LQTALR
-897 EIKDPTLS
+897 EISDPALR
-905 RIGWQRLIGM
+905 RIGWQRLMGM
-915 LTVMGGVPYAATKMG
+915 LTVMGAVPYGATKGG

-935 VSEDELAA
+935 ISEDELAA
-943 IRRFVAPWSKNS
+943 MRRFVAPWSKNS
-955 TLIPIKTE
+955 TLIPIKNE
-963 DGSYKYVDFS
+963 DGSYKYIDFS

-982 RPWQTAINQVADG
+982 RPWQSAINEVADG
-995 QLNDEAI
+995 QLNNEAI
-1002 MNNFILGA
+1002 MNNFIMGA
-1010 LKGVGETAQ
+1010 MKGMGDIAS
-1019 PFVTESIWTEALA
+1019 PFISESIWTEALA
-1032 DVLPILGRGGQTAEG
+1032 DVMVRVGKTREG
-1047 FEVYDKETDTYGDI
+1047 FEIYDKETDTGGQMAEKI
-1061 ASKVFIHLLKSQMP
+1061 FIHLLKSQMP
-1075 GSLKQLGRIDYA
+1075 GSIKQLGRIDYA
-1087 MTDFDTPLQVGD
+1087 ITGFDTPLQVGD
-1099 LGGPLKWGKV
+1099 LGGPFKWGKI
-1109 GRYDENGQSYEILD
+1109 GKYDENGQSYEILD

-1131 RAVKLNVPRALK
+1131 RAVNLNVPRALK

-1176 SAFWDANRSLWNVQK
+1176 NAFWDANRSLWNVQK

-1212 SVKRINK
+1212 SVKRINRK
-1219 NDLGYMLGDTFK
+1219 ELGYMLGDNFN
-1231 PYKPSKSIIATMAIN
+1231 PYKPSQGMIATMAIN
-1246 AQKLGLENP
+1246 ARKLGLENP
-1255 FRQAG
+1255 FKVAG
-1260 PAIYKILRELF
+1260 PAIYKMLRDFF
-1271 RLKLSPGSEFP
+1271 RLKLSPGSKFP
-1282 DFVNPLRQ
+1282 DFLNPLRPVGGTDQ
-1290 TTETIEG
+1290 SSIQPNIPIETE
-1297 QQGSLIQDN
+1297 N
-1306 VPIQTQEVSEEV
+1306 VSEEV
-1318 VQTSALPQNINPNTG
+1318 VQTSALPQNIDPITG
-1333 LTRIEEALLSNEEKA
+1333 LTSIEDALLSSEEKS
-1348 MRLRQRGMTA
+1348 MRRRQRNITV

>member
-1 MVQWTNSLAQVED
+1 MIIDGKSVTSTLDKQS
-14 QEKSILSENEKY
+14 KSILTDEEKY

-35 LSGLGSGL
+35 LAGLGSGL
-43 IQIPKGVFSLGATL
+43 IQIPKGIFSLGASL
-57 IDMGAGTNKAAQV
+57 IDLGAGTNKAAQV

-78 ELDEKAA
+78 NLDEKAA
-85 ATTAGKIAELL
+85 ATTAGKITELL
-96 VNIGVP
+96 VNIGIP

-128 LADDKGKI
+128 LADGKNKI
-136 LVDTT
+136 LVDAT
-141 TKLAKLNTKGRVARF
+141 TKLAKLNQKGRVARF
-156 AAGAVTGG
+156 GAGAITGG
-164 AAEGIFI
+164 LAEGIFI

-186 PTALHVTDPENS
+186 PTALHVSDSEER

-265 YFKAQRE
+265 FFKAQRE
-272 AIGKKYADINLA
+272 AIGKKYSDINLA

-298 FPWMERM
+298 FPLMERM
-305 FNTSTKAN
+305 FNTGTKAN
-313 RKELL
+313 RKTLL

-323 SLISGKPRVLESGV
+323 SLISGKPKVLDSGV
-337 VKYGDDRIRDVA
+337 VKYGDNRIIDFA
-349 GKKVKDTGGISKVEK
+349 GKKIKDTGGISKVEK
-364 NKVNNFLKDKNIQ
+364 DKVKAFLKNKNIQ
-377 HKPGQLTGIFDE
+377 HKPGQLTGIFNE
-389 MENMRAEWADMF
+389 MENMRSDWADMF
-401 SIMGRGIKRGEKKG
+401 SIMGRGIKRGQKKG

-420 KIDAFNKFKEQ
+420 TIDAFSKFKEQ

-439 LGATYEAFSNQSIIP
+439 IGATYEAFSNQSIIP
-454 MLNYRVPREILEKA
+454 MLNYRVPAEIVEKA
-468 VQVFRDSARLNKT
+468 VKVFRESARLNKT
-481 PITDQQAR
+481 PITDQQAK

-500 GSRPPKNFDQD
+500 GNRAPKNFDED
-511 ALVNLPDFFTN
+511 AMINLPDFFTN
-522 KSLAQRGSAQWFKLG
+522 KSLAQRGSSRSFKLAE
-537 QLKGKV
+537 LEGKV

-553 EVLGKTRNPIQT
+553 EILGKTRNPIQT

-584 AIAFHSADNLKA
+584 NIAFHSADNLKA

-616 TAEEFAEIAFKKGE
+616 TVEEFADIAFKKGE
-630 VFDDTMYRE
+630 IFDSTMYKE
-639 ITSNSLASGIANP
+639 ITSNSVSSGIANP
-652 TSGKYALKEVADAVE
+652 ASGKYALKEVAEAIE

-721 IIPGVTVGPKQL
+721 IIPGITVGRKEL
-733 AQAWKNLQVAG
+733 GKAWKNLQVAG
-744 LGTRVESD
+744 VGTRAESE
-752 FYRKLARLGVV
+752 FYRKMAKLGNV
-763 NTNVRLGDLQGLL
+763 NTNVRLGDMRGLMQ
-776 KDIDFGS
+776 DIDFGS
-783 ALMADKSLKGLLK
+783 TLMADKSLKGLLK
-796 PLSKIKNWTQDA
+796 PLSKIKKWTEDA

-817 ITTFLGERGRYAN
+817 MVTFLGERARYAN
-830 AYKRAGKTISDDALD
+830 AYKRAGKTISEDALD
-845 EMAAKVVRNNVPNY
+845 EMASKIVRNNVPNY

-891 LRTALR
+891 LQTALR
-897 EIKDPTLS
+897 EISDPALK

-915 LTVMGGVPYAATKMG
+915 LTVMGGVPYAATKGG

-935 VSEDELAA
+935 VSEDEMAA
-943 IRRFVAPWSKNS
+943 IRRFVAPWSRNS
-955 TLIPIKTE
+955 TLIPIKTD

-982 RPWQTAINQVADG
+982 RPWQTALNEVADG
-995 QLNDEAI
+995 QLNNEAI

-1010 LKGVGETAQ
+1010 MKGMGEIAQ

-1032 DVLPILGRGGQTAEG
+1032 DVLPILGRGGRTSEG
-1047 FEVYDKETDTYGDI
+1047 FEVYDKETDTGGTI
-1061 ASKVFIHLLKSQMP
+1061 AEKVFMHLLKSQMP

-1099 LGGPLKWGKV
+1099 LGGPFKWGKI
-1109 GRYDENGQSYEILD
+1109 GKYDKYGQSYELLD

-1160 IKAAGKSGPID
+1160 IKAAGTGGPID

-1176 SAFWDANRSLWNVQK
+1176 SAFYDANKSLWNVQK
-1191 TMRNDLAAANTL
+1191 IMRDDLVAAKTL
-1203 NTPKNEIFE
+1203 NIPNADIFE
-1212 SVKRINK
+1212 SVKRINRK
-1219 NDLGYMLGDTFK
+1219 ELGYMLGDSFK
-1231 PYKPSKSIIATMAIN
+1231 PYKPSRSIISTLAIN
-1246 AQKLGLENP
+1246 ARKLGLENP
-1255 FRQAG
+1255 FSLAAPG
-1260 PAIYKILRELF
+1260 IYEILSQLYK
-1271 RLKLSPGSEFP
+1271 LKLSPGSQFP
-1282 DFVNPLRQ
+1282 DLLKPLKAVGGDEQ
-1290 TTETIEG
+1290 SSITPNI
-1297 QQGSLIQDN
+1297 
-1306 VPIQTQEVSEEV
+1306 PIQTQEVSEEV
-1318 VQTSALPQNINPNTG
+1318 VQTSSLPSNVNQNTG
-1333 LTRIEEALLSNEEKA
+1333 LTAIEEALLSNEEKA
-1348 MRLRQRGMTA
+1348 MRLKERGITA